1 MEARTELVARVD
13 ASGRSRLHHVSC
25 EVPLLFREARTDGPT
40 LALTWVN
47 GAAGPLGG
55 DRLRLSLT
63 VEEGAAVRIRST
75 GAAMVHPG
83 PSGASSTFDI
93 DIALAAGAT
102 LDGWPAPTVSVQRSR
117 HRTSMLLTAHADASA
132 RVVESVV
139 RGRHAEPAGR
149 LALHQRVVVG
159 GVPVLDQELDL
170 ADGPFSGPGAHGP
183 ARAVLSAVTLGEA
196 FAPPSRSIVTPDVVA
211 AVFALDRGAM
221 LATATADDLRTID
234 ALDLLGGRSDAAGT
248 SHSLV

>member
-1 MEARTELVARVD
+1 MEARTELVVRVD

-40 LALTWVN
+40 LALSWVN

-75 GAAMVHPG
+75 GASMVYPG
-83 PSGASSTFDI
+83 VSGAVSTFDI
-93 DIALAAGAT
+93 GITLAAGAT
-102 LDGWPAPTVSVQRSR
+102 LDWWPEPTVSVRCSR
-117 HRTSMLLTAHADASA
+117 HRTSMLVNAHPDASA
-132 RVVESVV
+132 RLVESVV
-139 RGRHAEPAGR
+139 CGRHAEPAGR
-149 LALHQRVVVG
+149 LALHQRVEIG

-183 ARAVLSAVTLGEA
+183 GRAVLSAVTLGEA
-196 FAPPSRSIVTPDVVA
+196 FAPTSRSIVTPEVVA

-221 LATATADDLRTID
+221 LAAATADDLRTID
-234 ALDLLGGRSDAAGT
+234 ALDLLAARTKVAGAAT
-248 SHSLV
+248 LV

>member
-1 MEARTELVARVD
+1 MEATTELVVRVD

-25 EVPLLFREARTDGPT
+25 EVPLLFREARTDDHV
-40 LALTWVN
+40 LALSWVN

-55 DRLRLSLT
+55 DRLRLTLS

-83 PSGASSTFDI
+83 PAGASSTFDI
-93 DIALAAGAT
+93 EIRLAAGAT
-102 LDGWPAPTVSVQRSR
+102 LDWWPEPTVSVRGSR
-117 HRTSMLLTAHADASA
+117 HRTSMLLVAHPEAAA

-139 RGRHAEPAGR
+139 RGRHAEAAGQ
-149 LALHQRVVVG
+149 LALHQRVVID

-170 ADGPFSGPGAHGP
+170 ADGARSGPGAHGA

-196 FAPPSRSIVTPDVVA
+196 YAPEPRSVVTPDVVA

-234 ALDLLGGRSDAAGT
+234 ALELLAART
-248 SHSLV
+248 KEPAPAALV

>member
-1 MEARTELVARVD
+1 MEALTELVVRVD
-13 ASGRSRLHHVSC
+13 SSGRSRLHHVSC

-40 LALTWVN
+40 LALSWVN

-83 PSGASSTFDI
+83 PAGTPSTFDI
-93 DIALAAGAT
+93 AIDLAAGST
-102 LDGWPAPTVSVQRSR
+102 LDWWPEPTVSVRGSR
-117 HRTSMLLTAHADASA
+117 HRTSMLLTAHPAASA

-139 RGRHAEPAGR
+139 RGRHEEAAGQ
-149 LALHQRVVVG
+149 LALHQRVVID

-170 ADGPFSGPGAHGP
+170 ADGPFAGPGAHGA

-196 FAPPSRSIVTPDVVA
+196 FAPTPRSIVTPDVVA

-221 LATATADDLRTID
+221 LATATADDLRRID
-234 ALDLLGGRSDAAGT
+234 ALDLFAAPTKVAGAAA
-248 SHSLV
+248 LV